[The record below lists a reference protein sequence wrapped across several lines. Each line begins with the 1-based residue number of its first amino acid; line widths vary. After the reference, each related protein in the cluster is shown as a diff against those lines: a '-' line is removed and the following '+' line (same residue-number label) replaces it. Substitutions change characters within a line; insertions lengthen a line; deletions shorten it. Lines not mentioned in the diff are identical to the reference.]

1 MASSGFTHT
10 ITTTAELDELYRAPS
25 RLVAN
30 KKTDR
35 ISAETAAFIGRS
47 RFVLLATADAEGRV
61 TVSPKGGPAGFVA
74 VLDEHRLA
82 IPDASG
88 NNLIDG
94 LRNLVVN
101 PTIGLLFVVP
111 STGET
116 LRINGRAVITT
127 DPELIERV
135 TLDGERTPK
144 AVIGVEVDRAFIHC
158 SQAFLRGGMW
168 DPTSWAGVDHDEVIG
183 MLHSH
188 LADNAAADTLAGA
201 E

>member
-1 MASSGFTHT
+1 MDSSGFTHT
-10 ITTTAELDELYRAPS
+10 IATTAELDELYRAPT

-35 ISAETAAFIGRS
+35 ISPETADFIARS
-47 RFVLLATADAEGRV
+47 RFVLLATADADGRV

-82 IPDASG
+82 IPDAPG

-94 LRNLVVN
+94 LRNLVSN
-101 PTIGLLFVVP
+101 PMIGLLFVVP

-127 DPELIERV
+127 DPALIERV
-135 TLDGERTPK
+135 TVDGERVPK
-144 AVIGVEVDRAFIHC
+144 AIIGVEVERAFIHC
-158 SQAFLRGGMW
+158 SQAFTRGGMW
-168 DPTSWAGVDHDEVIG
+168 DPASWVGVDHEDVMG
-183 MLHSH
+183 MLRSH
-188 LADNAAADTLAGA
+188 LADNAAADTMTATG
-201 E
+201 